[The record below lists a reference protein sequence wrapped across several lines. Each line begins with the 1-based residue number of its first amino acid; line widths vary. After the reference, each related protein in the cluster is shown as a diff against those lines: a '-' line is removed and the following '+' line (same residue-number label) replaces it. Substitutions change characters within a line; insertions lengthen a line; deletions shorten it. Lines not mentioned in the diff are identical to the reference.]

1 MNTSRV
7 QRIVKLL
14 TALHSGSAL
23 SVDDLSRELDVTRR
37 TIFRDLSI
45 LENAGVPF
53 QYDRTAK
60 RYRIRQ
66 DYFVP
71 PISFSLQ
78 ECLAMLFMSRKMLQT
93 DLAPDF
99 PAAVRAAVKLESAL
113 PHDLREH
120 CLGIVD
126 KMDLTMPPMSS
137 ADGHRDHFE
146 KLQLATVQQ
155 RKVQINY
162 EPPDKPAFEDRLHP
176 LHLAFINRGWYVI
189 SHSER
194 EQAVRTFKIERMAEC
209 RLLEEHF
216 VVDEPFSLA
225 EYYGDAWQMIR
236 GDQRH
241 HVKLKF
247 TRQVATNVE
256 EVLWHRTQ
264 QTLRCADDSLIFE
277 VDVDGINEL
286 SWWILGYGDQVEVLE
301 PPELRELIGERAG
314 RMCGIYAGSA

>member
-99 PAAVRAAVKLESAL
+99 PAAVRAAIKLESAL

-126 KMDLTMPPMSS
+126 KMDLAMPPLSS
-137 ADGHRDHFE
+137 TDGHRDHFE
-146 KLQLATVQQ
+146 RLQLATMQQ
-155 RKVQINY
+155 RKVQISY

-176 LHLAFINRGWYVI
+176 LHLAFISRGWYVI
-189 SHSER
+189 GYSES

-247 TRQVATNVE
+247 TPQVASNVE

-264 QTLRCADDSLIFE
+264 QTTRCADDSLIFE
-277 VDVDGINEL
+277 VDVEGISEL

-301 PPELRELIGERAG
+301 PPELRELIGQRAG
-314 RMCGIYAGSA
+314 RMCDIYASSA